1 MSKKEII
8 SAIKQYDQIIIHRH
22 VRPDPDAYG
31 SQAGLAELIK
41 ASFPEKT
48 VYITG
53 KEDPSLR
60 FLAELDE
67 IEDDQYKNAL
77 VIVCDTAN
85 QERVCDQRYAQGDK
99 LIKID
104 HHPKTDSYGDVE
116 WVDTEASSASEM
128 IYELYLE
135 GKEDGFK
142 MTAESARL
150 IYAGIVGDTGRFLFP
165 SASAKTFQY
174 VSELVKYP
182 FDRSKLYDDLYN
194 TKHNIARLK
203 GFILQNFTV
212 TENGLSTVKITTNI
226 LEEYGITVAE
236 TSQLVGLLG
245 DIEGI
250 ITWVFFIEEP
260 DEIRV
265 RLRSRGP
272 TINHIAA
279 RYNGGGH
286 PLASGASV
294 NTWDETADVVRELEE
309 VCKEYHQ
316 GSHSDK

>member
-1 MSKKEII
+1 MTKREII
-8 SAIKQYDQIIIHRH
+8 SAIKQYDRIIIHRH

-31 SQAGLAELIK
+31 SQAGLSELIK
-41 ASFPEKT
+41 ESFPQKA

-67 IEDDQYKNAL
+67 IEDDKYENSL

-85 QERVCDQRYAQGDK
+85 QERICDQRYAKGDQ

-104 HHPKTDSYGDVE
+104 HHPVVDSYGDIE
-116 WVDTEASSASEM
+116 WVDTDASSTSEM
-128 IYELYLE
+128 IYELFLE
-135 GKEDGFK
+135 GKEEGFK
-142 MTAESARL
+142 LNAESARL

-165 SASAKTFQY
+165 SSTPKTFQI
-174 VSELVKYP
+174 VSELVQYP
-182 FDRSKLYDDLYN
+182 FDRTKLYDDLYN

-203 GFILQNFTV
+203 GYILQNFTV
-212 TENGLSTVKITTNI
+212 SESGLSTIKITADI
-226 LEEYGITVAE
+226 LEEFGLTVAE
-236 TSQLVGLLG
+236 TSQLVGILG

-250 ITWVFFIEEP
+250 IAWVFFIEEP
-260 DEIRV
+260 EEIRV

-272 TINHIAA
+272 VINNVAA
-279 RYNGGGH
+279 KYNGGGH

-294 NTWDETADVVRELEE
+294 DSWEETANVIQDLEA
-309 VCKEYHQ
+309 VCKQYHLE
-316 GSHSDK
+316 DKN